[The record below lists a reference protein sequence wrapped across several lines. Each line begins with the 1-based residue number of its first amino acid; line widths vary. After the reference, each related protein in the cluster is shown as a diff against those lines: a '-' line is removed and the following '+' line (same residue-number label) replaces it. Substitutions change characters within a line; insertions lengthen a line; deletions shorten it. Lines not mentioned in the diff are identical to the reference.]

1 MSVFEL
7 VEAMGLTP
15 IGVIVMVAL
24 VGLGLVVA
32 THTLLKRANEKISA
46 EGQETRTVFSQEG
59 QKTRETIRGLRDRLL
74 AAHEKSDE
82 KNHDAHTAMREK
94 LSHLSA
100 RVNGRH

>member
-24 VGLGLVVA
+24 VGLGVVVA
-32 THTLLKRANEKISA
+32 THMLLKRAHEKISQ
-46 EGQETRTVFSQEG
+46 EGKETREVFTQEG
-59 QKTRETIRGLRDRLL
+59 QKTREAIYGLRDRLL

-82 KNHDAHTAMREK
+82 KNHDAHTSMREK